1 MPISKG
7 VARARAVSLLVA
19 CVLFAATGMPPEL
32 VSSIE
37 RRVRD
42 AQATRSEK
50 RFDEIGWAKNILD
63 AERLAKQYGRPV
75 FLFTHDGK
83 METGRC

>member
-1 MPISKG
+1 MSLST
-7 VARARAVSLLVA
+7 ASLLLA
-19 CVLFAATGMPPEL
+19 SAAMFAANDQPGMPPDL

-37 RRVRD
+37 KRVRD
-42 AQATRSEK
+42 AQPTRAEK
-50 RFDEIGWAKNILD
+50 RFDEIGWAKNILA

>member
-1 MPISKG
+1 MPLLT
-7 VARARAVSLLVA
+7 ASLLLA
-19 CVLFAATGMPPEL
+19 SAAMFAANDKPGMPPDL

-37 RRVRD
+37 KRVRD
-42 AQATRSEK
+42 AQPTRAEK
-50 RFDEIGWAKNILD
+50 RFDEIGWAKNILA

>member
-1 MPISKG
+1 MRLS
-7 VARARAVSLLVA
+7 RAAASILLA
-19 CVLFAATGMPPEL
+19 CPAWFAASDRPGMAPDL

-37 RRVRD
+37 KRVRD
-42 AQATRSEK
+42 AQPTRAEK
-50 RFDEIGWAKNILD
+50 RFDEIGWAKSILD

>member
-1 MPISKG
+1 MRFSKT
-7 VARARAVSLLVA
+7 ASSTLVA
-19 CVLFAATGMPPEL
+19 CALLAAPAGMPPEL

-37 RRVRD
+37 KRVRE
-42 AQATRSEK
+42 AQPTRSEK